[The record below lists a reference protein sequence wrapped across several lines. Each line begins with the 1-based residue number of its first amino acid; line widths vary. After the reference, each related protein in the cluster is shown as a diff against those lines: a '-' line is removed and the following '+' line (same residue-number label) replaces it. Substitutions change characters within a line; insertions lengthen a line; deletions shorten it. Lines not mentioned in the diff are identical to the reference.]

1 MTRHA
6 PDTTDF
12 APLAAV
18 PEPNAH
24 RPGLRAA
31 ARLRRSFRGGA
42 VVPLRIVRCAA
53 ALALTAIVLAAGGG
67 PGVAAPRDSGDR
79 SQTSHIVGI
88 EPDPEG
94 FLDVQVY
101 SAAMDSVLGV
111 KVLRARDTAAAAP
124 TLYLLNGA
132 AGGHGASSWHQKTDL
147 RGFFAGEHV
156 NVVIPLGGSGSYFT
170 DWLTDDPV
178 LGRQQWTTFLT
189 RELPP
194 LMDEA
199 FHGTGVNAA
208 AGISMAATSVFQ
220 LALAAPRTYVA
231 IGSYSGCIRTS
242 DPVGRMMVRAVV
254 GRWGGD
260 ATNMWGPW
268 PSPAWTAN
276 DPYLHAEQLRG
287 ITMYVSTG
295 TGMPGPLETPQ
306 GPGIGGDLGKL
317 ADQAVVGGLL
327 EAVTN
332 HCANALRD
340 RLNELKIPAV
350 FDLRPNGTHSWGY
363 WEQDL
368 HRSWPLFRDAL
379 ARGR

>member
-1 MTRHA
+1 MTRW
-6 PDTTDF
+6 
-12 APLAAV
+12 LAALLLMAV
-18 PEPNAH
+18 
-24 RPGLRAA
+24 GLVA
-31 ARLRRSFRGGA
+31 GA
-42 VVPLRIVRCAA
+42 
-53 ALALTAIVLAAGGG
+53 G
-67 PGVAAPRDSGDR
+67 PGTPAPADPGAAPGA
-79 SQTSHIVGI
+79 SHIVGI
-88 EPDPEG
+88 VPGPDG
-94 FLDVQVY
+94 YLDVEVY
-101 SAAMDSVLGV
+101 SAAMDTVLAA
-111 KVLRARDTAAAAP
+111 KVIRARDTATPAP

-132 AGGHGASSWHQKTDL
+132 AGGSDASSWHQRTDIKQ
-147 RGFFAGEHV
+147 FFAGEHV

-199 FHGTGVNAA
+199 FNGTGSNAA
-208 AGISMAATSVFQ
+208 VGISMAATSVFQ
-220 LALAAPRTYVA
+220 LALAAPERYVA

-242 DPVGRMMVRAVV
+242 DPMGRAMVRAVV

-276 DPYLHAEQLRG
+276 DPYLHAEELRG
-287 ITMYVSTG
+287 TTIYVSTG
-295 TGMPGPLETPQ
+295 TGLPGPLETVH
-306 GPGIGGDLGKL
+306 GPGIRGDLGKL
-317 ADQAVVGGLL
+317 VDQTVVGGLL
-327 EAVTN
+327 EAVTD
-332 HCANALRD
+332 HCAHVLRG
-340 RLNELKIPAV
+340 RLNELGIPAV